1 MGIQSGKIVTFPAKI
16 CKKNVRIKTDIINSD
31 LPLLLSESKMKKAN
45 VKIDFSNDT
54 ISMLDQEVSTVLP
67 SSGHYVPI
75 SKTNQPAE
83 DPERNNKVGRVY
95 LTIRE
100 LVRKLHD

>member
-16 CKKNVRIKTDIINSD
+16 NKKNVRIKTDIINSD

-54 ISMLDQEVSTVLP
+54 ISMLDQEVTTVLP

-75 SKTNQPAE
+75 SKTNQLAE